1 MKKAV
6 FFDIDGTLVADDGTS
21 VFPKSAIDAIRN
33 LRKNGHYA
41 FINTGRTMMN
51 IEERIRSV
59 GFDGYVCGC
68 GTYIQMGD
76 DVIFYR
82 TVAEDICRKTAELVR
97 LCNMNPLYERADKF
111 FIDTECRTTSFY
123 ENLVDG
129 FKKAG
134 MNMSYTAND
143 SDFGFDKF
151 VCWYDESS
159 NLDMFKR
166 KIARDFDFIDRGYG
180 FCELTPKGFSKAE
193 GIKTVC
199 KKLDLQIDDTYA
211 VGDSLNDLEM
221 LMASGHGI
229 AMGNGREELFEH
241 AEFVTTKVLDGGIE
255 TALKHFKLI

>member
-1 MKKAV
+1 M
-6 FFDIDGTLVADDGTS
+6 ADDGTS

-111 FIDTECRTTSFY
+111 FIDTECRTTPFY

-159 NLDMFKR
+159 NLDMFKG

-180 FCELTPKGFSKAE
+180 FVNLRQRAF
-193 GIKTVC
+193 
-199 KKLDLQIDDTYA
+199 Q
-211 VGDSLNDLEM
+211 
-221 LMASGHGI
+221 
-229 AMGNGREELFEH
+229 RQ
-241 AEFVTTKVLDGGIE
+241 KV
-255 TALKHFKLI
+255 